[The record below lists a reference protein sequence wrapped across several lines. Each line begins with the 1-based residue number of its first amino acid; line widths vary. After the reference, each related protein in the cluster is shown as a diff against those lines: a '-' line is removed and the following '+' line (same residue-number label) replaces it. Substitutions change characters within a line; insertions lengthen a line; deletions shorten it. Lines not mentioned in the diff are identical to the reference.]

1 MQCAQKAGDR
11 NTSGQKLDHARPLE
25 LTKLLLL
32 EISFDLADRMFKNRI
47 LGVISS

>member
-25 LTKLLLL
+25 LK
-32 EISFDLADRMFKNRI
+32 EASAA
-47 LGVISS
+47 